1 MKPKISIII
10 PVYKAEKTIDKCV
23 ESVLN
28 QTFSDWELLLIED
41 GSPDNSGKRCD
52 YWAEKDSRILSF
64 HQDNQGPGAARN
76 LGLDMANGLYVN
88 FVDSDDWLSPH
99 FLEHYMELA
108 GKYDIVF
115 SGCIKEYDNDKQLK
129 SIPYKSST
137 DKEKLPILL
146 KYLLKE
152 DFFGYTYSKQLKK
165 EIIDKYNIRF
175 DTEIFYRE
183 DAVFTA
189 EYMKHVQTL
198 AIADNADYHYY
209 MCNEHSLLHTYFN
222 TEEYIK
228 VNKILYE
235 KLSCFRA
242 DSIFCKYIDTWEA
255 QMLYYGCRAAYRN
268 NVKNDFP
275 DNLRKQL
282 VTEVIN
288 FTKLHTYAKIRY
300 SSNILKNVFLTIV
313 WKTKK
318 DIFINKVMYIIL
330 F

>member
-28 QTFSDWELLLIED
+28 QTFYDWELLLIED

-152 DFFGYTYSKQLKK
+152 DFFGYTFSKQLKK

-175 DTEIFYRE
+175 DT
-183 DAVFTA
+183 A
-189 EYMKHVQTL
+189 
-198 AIADNADYHYY
+198 
-209 MCNEHSLLHTYFN
+209 
-222 TEEYIK
+222 
-228 VNKILYE
+228 
-235 KLSCFRA
+235 
-242 DSIFCKYIDTWEA
+242 
-255 QMLYYGCRAAYRN
+255 
-268 NVKNDFP
+268 
-275 DNLRKQL
+275 
-282 VTEVIN
+282 
-288 FTKLHTYAKIRY
+288 
-300 SSNILKNVFLTIV
+300 SSR
-313 WKTKK
+313 
-318 DIFINKVMYIIL
+318 
-330 F
+330 